1 MGPWL
6 HGVGLARDP
15 RAAGVVAFLDAA
27 LAWGTLAAFTPFRTR
42 HRSLQTAVLAFAAA
56 VHRPRELLQAWRNA
70 DAAFASRVRAFV
82 AGEDPAGDAAALAR
96 LAAEA
101 ADPEV
106 RLLASLIAAGIPP
119 WHASALERRLER
131 SGPDW
136 LDRWLAMQARR
147 PPLWLRV
154 AEPRHT
160 AAVRDM
166 LATDGLRTLQQDG
179 AALAVV
185 GATPVF
191 RTRAWKEGKVEIQ
204 DLASQRVGD
213 AVPAG
218 PGQFL
223 WDACAG
229 TGGKAMQ
236 LWARLGGRGAVHA
249 SDAAPPR
256 LAELRKRLQRVDA
269 RNIRIWSWDG
279 RGPPVLASEVDRRGG
294 FDAVLLDAPCSG
306 SGTWRRRPD
315 ARLRSVASALPRWAA
330 QQGILLA
337 AASGA
342 VRPGGALVYATCSVW
357 EAENEAVI
365 EAFLKANP
373 AWELERQAFTGAP
386 DLDADTLFFAVLRA
400 QGATAPPRSHL
411 A

>member
-6 HGVGLARDP
+6 YGVGLARDP

-42 HRSLQTAVLAFAAA
+42 QRSLQAAVLAFAAA
-56 VHRPRELLQAWRNA
+56 VYRPRELLEAWRNA
-70 DAAFASRVRAFV
+70 DAAFGSRVRAFA
-82 AGEDPAGDAAALAR
+82 AGEDPTGEAAALAR
-96 LAAEA
+96 LAGETP
-101 ADPEV
+101 DPEV

-119 WHASALERRLER
+119 WHASAIEKRLDR

-160 AAVRDM
+160 ASVRDM
-166 LATDGLRTLQQDG
+166 LATDGLKTHQQDG

-191 RTRAWKEGKVEIQ
+191 RTRAWKEGRVEIQ

-269 RNIRIWSWDG
+269 RNLRIWSWDG
-279 RGPPVLASEVDRRGG
+279 RGPPLLPSEVEGRGG
-294 FDAVLLDAPCSG
+294 FDSVLVDAPCSG

-330 QQGILLA
+330 QQGALLA
-337 AASGA
+337 AARGA
-342 VRPGGALVYATCSVW
+342 VRPGGSLVYATCSVW
-357 EAENEAVI
+357 VAENEAVT
-365 EAFLKANP
+365 EAFLRENP
-373 AWELERQAFTGAP
+373 TWALERQALTGAP
-386 DLDADTLFFAVLRA
+386 DLDADTLFVAVLRA
-400 QGATAPPRSHL
+400 PGATAPLRSRP